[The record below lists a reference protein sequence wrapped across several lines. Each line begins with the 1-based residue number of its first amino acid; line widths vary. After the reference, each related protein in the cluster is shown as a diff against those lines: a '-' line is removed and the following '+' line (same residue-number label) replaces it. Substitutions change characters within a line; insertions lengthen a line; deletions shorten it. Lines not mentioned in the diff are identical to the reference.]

1 MPISEGSEN
10 ESGTRGPD
18 RFFPSTNT
26 RGEYFLNSVLLILD
40 MTKGDIGVALIGPD
54 GRLLLETGMC
64 RSCLP
69 TICIDLLGFGGLQ
82 LQKMP

>member
-1 MPISEGSEN
+1 MPISEGAEN
-10 ESGTRGPD
+10 EYGTSEPD